1 MVDQFVTVK
10 PPPVVQPFVTV
21 KTATTSMQTSREN
34 DIPGWGDVSR
44 RKEGQNVDWGTMNQA
59 DDKHRWKSGSGT
71 KDNTEYK
78 SPPSLSLKISKK
90 TSTLDNSPTPVV
102 SKKSRRQLDWEQNAR
117 LCFAN
122 DEDRKGNNLDHELSF
137 PKWAMTGPD
146 KEERQIIT

>member
-1 MVDQFVTVK
+1 
-10 PPPVVQPFVTV
+10 
-21 KTATTSMQTSREN
+21 
-34 DIPGWGDVSR
+34 
-44 RKEGQNVDWGTMNQA
+44 MNQA

-102 SKKSRRQLDWEQNAR
+102 SKKSRRRLDWEQNAR

-122 DEDRKGNNLDHELSF
+122 DEDRKGNDLDHELSF

-146 KEERQIIT
+146 KEEYQIITKMIIQACTDSFHDR